1 MELEIEDEYKT
12 VESICQGIYKEKGS
26 KFIAFVHP
34 IDSENDVKGIVDDYK
49 KRLFDARHHCYAYQ
63 LGINGDVFR
72 ENDDGEPSGT
82 AGKPI
87 HGQIKSFGITNV
99 LIVVVRYFGGVK
111 LGVGGL
117 INAYKQAALDAI
129 NQSVIVAKT
138 INSLYNVTF
147 GYFQLN
153 DVMKLVKENDIQ
165 VINQTFELSCEM
177 TISLRLSKQNAI
189 LEKLQKIEG
198 LTVKH

>member
-34 IDSENDVKGIVDDYK
+34 IDSEDDVKGIVDDYK